1 MFKKREIPEV
11 HINWEEMNT
20 FEEEKVEQ
28 ALRDE
33 KYKNIISFILN
44 NSKLN
49 YDKSRLIIDYGEVV
63 LEYIKAIEPEAYR
76 TQYNA
81 LKQKEENNYGLL
93 FCSPLLL
100 HGGTQMNKYHN
111 RKTTIDGIKF
121 DSKAEAKRYVELKL
135 LQKAGKIT
143 NLELQQKYELQPKYK
158 NNKGETIRAITYKA
172 DFKYIENGKKVV
184 EDVKG
189 METKDFKLKKKLLE
203 YKYPEIDFR
212 LIK

>member
-81 LKQKEENNYGLL
+81 LKQKE
-93 FCSPLLL
+93 
-100 HGGTQMNKYHN
+100 
-111 RKTTIDGIKF
+111 
-121 DSKAEAKRYVELKL
+121 
-135 LQKAGKIT
+135 
-143 NLELQQKYELQPKYK
+143 
-158 NNKGETIRAITYKA
+158 
-172 DFKYIENGKKVV
+172 IEVN
-184 EDVKG
+184 
-189 METKDFKLKKKLLE
+189 
-203 YKYPEIDFR
+203 
-212 LIK
+212 